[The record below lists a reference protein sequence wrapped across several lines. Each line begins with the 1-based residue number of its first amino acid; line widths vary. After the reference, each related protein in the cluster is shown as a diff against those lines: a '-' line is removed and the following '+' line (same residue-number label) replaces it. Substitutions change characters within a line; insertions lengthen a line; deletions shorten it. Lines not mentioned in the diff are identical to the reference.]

1 MLASALAGY
10 PYRAKVW
17 FNHMS
22 NPVYG
27 IAGFRQALADKLK
40 DPRALPLAV
49 SINPYINETS
59 ALADYI
65 VPDTVTYESWGMSA
79 PWADVIAK
87 ASTVRWPAVQ
97 PRVARTATD
106 EPVCLETFLIAC
118 AKRLGMPGFGAGAP
132 SRIRTAPSTRWTP
145 RGLLPARH
153 GQHRLRRRQAC
164 ARGQRRRH
172 GADRRGPLRR
182 AAAGQAQAG
191 RVAPGGDADE
201 PGRALRPHAG
211 RLTEAGQTRQ
221 AWAKPL
227 QVWSE
232 ELAGF
237 RHAMTGER
245 YSGCP
250 TWYPARLA
258 DGRDVR
264 AEYPRQDWP
273 FLLSSF
279 KSNLMSSI
287 SIGVDR
293 LRQVH
298 PHNPV
303 SINRQDGERLGLRN
317 GDKVRI
323 VTPGGSVIGLALLRD
338 GIQPGA
344 VGIEHGYGHTEL
356 GARARGRRQAM
367 PHNPALA
374 AGVNLNDLGFGDPTR
389 GAHANVWI
397 DWVSGAAVRQGLPA
411 RIERV

>member
-1 MLASALAGY
+1 ML
-10 PYRAKVW
+10 
-17 FNHMS
+17 MS
-22 NPVYG
+22 
-27 IAGFRQALADKLK
+27 
-40 DPRALPLAV
+40 
-49 SINPYINETS
+49 
-59 ALADYI
+59 
-65 VPDTVTYESWGMSA
+65 
-79 PWADVIAK
+79 
-87 ASTVRWPAVQ
+87 
-97 PRVARTATD
+97 
-106 EPVCLETFLIAC
+106 
-118 AKRLGMPGFGAGAP
+118 
-132 SRIRTAPSTRWTP
+132 
-145 RGLLPARH
+145 RGGRF
-153 GQHRLRRRQAC
+153 
-164 ARGQRRRH
+164 
-172 GADRRGPLRR
+172 DRM
-182 AAAGQAQAG
+182 Q
-191 RVAPGGDADE
+191 DAW
-201 PGRALRPHAG
+201 
-211 RLTEAGQTRQ
+211 TEAGQTRQ

-356 GARARGRRQAM
+356 GARARGRRQGHAAQSGAGCRGE
-367 PHNPALA
+367 PERPGLRRSHARGACQRVDRLGVGRGGA
-374 AGVNLNDLGFGDPTR
+374 AGFAGQDRARLDGSVGSS
-389 GAHANVWI
+389 
-397 DWVSGAAVRQGLPA
+397 VSTGAARVGGACFRSHLVSWRRWPA
-411 RIERV
+411 PIRANSS

>member
-1 MLASALAGY
+1 M
-10 PYRAKVW
+10 
-17 FNHMS
+17 
-22 NPVYG
+22 
-27 IAGFRQALADKLK
+27 Q
-40 DPRALPLAV
+40 
-49 SINPYINETS
+49 
-59 ALADYI
+59 
-65 VPDTVTYESWGMSA
+65 
-79 PWADVIAK
+79 
-87 ASTVRWPAVQ
+87 
-97 PRVARTATD
+97 
-106 EPVCLETFLIAC
+106 
-118 AKRLGMPGFGAGAP
+118 
-132 SRIRTAPSTRWTP
+132 
-145 RGLLPARH
+145 
-153 GQHRLRRRQAC
+153 
-164 ARGQRRRH
+164 
-172 GADRRGPLRR
+172 
-182 AAAGQAQAG
+182 
-191 RVAPGGDADE
+191 DAW
-201 PGRALRPHAG
+201 
-211 RLTEAGQTRQ
+211 TEAGQTRQ

-245 YSGCP
+245 YGGCP

-273 FLLSSF
+273 LLSSF

-298 PHNPV
+298 PHNPCR
-303 SINRQDGERLGLRN
+303 STARMERLGLRN

-356 GARARGRRQAM
+356 GARARGRQAN
-367 PHNPALA
+367 HHSNPALA

>member
-1 MLASALAGY
+1 
-10 PYRAKVW
+10 
-17 FNHMS
+17 
-22 NPVYG
+22 
-27 IAGFRQALADKLK
+27 
-40 DPRALPLAV
+40 
-49 SINPYINETS
+49 
-59 ALADYI
+59 
-65 VPDTVTYESWGMSA
+65 
-79 PWADVIAK
+79 
-87 ASTVRWPAVQ
+87 
-97 PRVARTATD
+97 
-106 EPVCLETFLIAC
+106 
-118 AKRLGMPGFGAGAP
+118 
-132 SRIRTAPSTRWTP
+132 
-145 RGLLPARH
+145 
-153 GQHRLRRRQAC
+153 
-164 ARGQRRRH
+164 
-172 GADRRGPLRR
+172 
-182 AAAGQAQAG
+182 
-191 RVAPGGDADE
+191 
-201 PGRALRPHAG
+201 
-211 RLTEAGQTRQ
+211 
-221 AWAKPL
+221 
-227 QVWSE
+227 
-232 ELAGF
+232 
-237 RHAMTGER
+237 MTGER

-356 GARARGRRQAM
+356 GARAHVVGKAM

-374 AGVNLNDLGFGDPTR
+374 AGVNLNDLASAIPRAGRMPTCGSTGCRARRCGRVCRPGSSASRRIRRFVRGTGARPRGRRLFSFAPGFLAALAR
-389 GAHANVWI
+389 ANP
-397 DWVSGAAVRQGLPA
+397 R
-411 RIERV
+411 